1 MNVFIVISSVCAA
14 VTFAPPILPFTEIS
28 NQKMETLGKH
38 MVIADEIT
46 PEDFNVFLQ
55 LEHTHW
61 KYGRVREELYNA
73 AKNANGETIIY
84 VKDLGKI
91 FDKIDAALD
100 EQREEALQEIKKKQ
114 EEAEKQEPPLTGT
127 NA

>member
-1 MNVFIVISSVCAA
+1 MNVSILISSVCAA

-28 NQKMETLGKH
+28 DQKMETLGKH
-38 MVIADEIT
+38 MVVADEIT
-46 PEDFNVFLQ
+46 TEDFSAFLQ

-61 KYGRVREELYNA
+61 KYGRMREELYNA
-73 AKNANGETIIY
+73 AKKANGETIIY

-100 EQREEALQEIKKKQ
+100 SEKEALLQEAKKKQ
-114 EEAEKQEPPLTGT
+114 EEIEKQKTPLVKTSV
-127 NA
+127 